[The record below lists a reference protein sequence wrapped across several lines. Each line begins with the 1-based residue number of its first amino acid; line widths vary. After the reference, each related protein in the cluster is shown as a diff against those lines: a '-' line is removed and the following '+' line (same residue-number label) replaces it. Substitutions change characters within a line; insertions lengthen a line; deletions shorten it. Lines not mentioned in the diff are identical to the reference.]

1 MYKNETQ
8 EIVIEAPNESRFD
21 IGKKQWE
28 MLSLL
33 TEKYEKMDISSIT
46 SSKFEDK
53 KWLIP
58 TEDSFSKPFI
68 FESLYKHQSALPL
81 IVLLKIF
88 IVYCMKVLDYSH
100 GTVYGK
106 VTYLITSFCPQLL
119 GLPNP
124 ILSAEK
130 NAPWV
135 SLAELGVHDL
145 YLMITNKSIDKVSD
159 NYTSALSTLEKAQ
172 EFEDLQIFL
181 SGFLTPW
188 THEGVTSQTWTNS
201 CNTIENKVVSN
212 RKPYSSF
219 SEETISGIVKSASK
233 LYQGISVSPEHGIEL
248 SNEDRSLPIVAFLTL
263 IKRLRLKY
271 FKGRNYTNLN
281 TFFTRDECFQKLL
294 YKEQNFLVELNHKQE
309 DYLRES
315 EFDWYDKSIN
325 AEWFTELF
333 SIAQSGALW
342 VVLLS
347 TGLRN
352 VDLRNLKTD
361 CLKYSKQYK
370 IWFLECQIKKTRNT
384 IYIPI
389 GEPCIQAIKLLKLLN
404 YSKDSNFLVQNRLF
418 SFAHGPYNNNDNL
431 CRVGNTINRR
441 LSAFAKRFNI
451 KLETISEED
460 EEGTCHCIRATLAG
474 YIGTNS
480 TLSILIL
487 KKLFGHSNMLM
498 PDQYIRHNVLVQK
511 QRKTML
517 ESMHSQISH
526 DIAVSIA
533 NKEIAGPKSTE
544 LLKGASHLEQKIKV
558 ESKNLSEV
566 DVHKKLIQV
575 LAEIILCDIQ
585 NEQTNTLLTPMAVI
599 CMRATNHSKDSP
611 CSINTNRLEREKLG
625 VSRAMFSALPRL
637 PNPSHCIGIDCA
649 DALATKM
656 HSLPLLEQF
665 DWYTNVLR
673 ECTDK
678 KHKMT
683 EDATHFIDTYYP
695 IVMSNDMLN
704 EAELF
709 RKKYGSAL
717 FELYSD
723 NRPEGY
729 FDVK

>member
-1 MYKNETQ
+1 MGDQ
-8 EIVIEAPNESRFD
+8 I
-21 IGKKQWE
+21 
-28 MLSLL
+28 
-33 TEKYEKMDISSIT
+33 
-46 SSKFEDK
+46 
-53 KWLIP
+53 
-58 TEDSFSKPFI
+58 
-68 FESLYKHQSALPL
+68 
-81 IVLLKIF
+81 
-88 IVYCMKVLDYSH
+88 
-100 GTVYGK
+100 
-106 VTYLITSFCPQLL
+106 
-119 GLPNP
+119 
-124 ILSAEK
+124 
-130 NAPWV
+130 
-135 SLAELGVHDL
+135 
-145 YLMITNKSIDKVSD
+145 
-159 NYTSALSTLEKAQ
+159 NYATT
-172 EFEDLQIFL
+172 
-181 SGFLTPW
+181 
-188 THEGVTSQTWTNS
+188 
-201 CNTIENKVVSN
+201 
-212 RKPYSSF
+212 
-219 SEETISGIVKSASK
+219 
-233 LYQGISVSPEHGIEL
+233 ISVSPEHGIEL